1 MTAVTIADLALY
13 LVPITL
19 GIIGYIIKRGLER
32 FDVKMDASVE
42 SNIALKESINKLAAE
57 VAGLSILGDQR
68 QLQCDERMS
77 RVYGELT
84 SHSNILDKHA
94 DKLQEHELKISKLE
108 KK

>member
-13 LVPITL
+13 LVPVAL

-32 FDVKMDASVE
+32 FDTKMDASVE
-42 SNIALKESINKLAAE
+42 VNNALKESINKLALE
-57 VAGLSILGDQR
+57 VSRIGAIGDQR

-84 SHSNILDKHA
+84 SHSNILDRHA
-94 DKLQEHELKISKLE
+94 DKIQEHELKISKLE